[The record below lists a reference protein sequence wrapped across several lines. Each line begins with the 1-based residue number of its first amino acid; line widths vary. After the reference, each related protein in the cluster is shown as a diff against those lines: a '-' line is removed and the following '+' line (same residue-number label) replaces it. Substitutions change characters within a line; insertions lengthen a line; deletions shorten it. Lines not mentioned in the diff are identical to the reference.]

1 MSSCG
6 KHMKKRGRISKK
18 HIKKGGMLRVIAKGG
33 SLASDM
39 VMANVN
45 GKATPGQYPP
55 GKKITTV
62 HPYGNTCLYQT
73 TGGGVYIDL
82 LKDKNKKEIIDIYEQ
97 SPQKKKFIQSVLT
110 DYYNLKTMEEKD
122 SSIGVIFALMEKIKE
137 HYPDEVH
144 KSINELAKSVMK
156 QKGGKKSK
164 KAKKA
169 KKTKKGRKQRG
180 GSDWIAS
187 QYSLDVGQNKDVNPA
202 IFSKSKP
209 ASMNKLLNPPNMGS
223 AGSGYC

>member
-1 MSSCG
+1 MSHCG
-6 KHMKKRGRISKK
+6 KHMKKRGRKSKK
-18 HIKKGGMLRVIAKGG
+18 GKKHTIKGGMLRVIAKGG

-73 TGGGVYIDL
+73 TGGGEE
-82 LKDKNKKEIIDIYEQ
+82 KNNNNNGNDSKNPEGKEVITNTFKTIAYGTGNKNNTITN
-97 SPQKKKFIQSVLT
+97 PKNNKNNKNNKNGGGKKKSKKVK
-110 DYYNLKTMEEKD
+110 KT
-122 SSIGVIFALMEKIKE
+122 
-137 HYPDEVH
+137 
-144 KSINELAKSVMK
+144 
-156 QKGGKKSK
+156 KKSK
-164 KAKKA
+164 KAKKS
-169 KKTKKGRKQRG
+169 KKTKKGRKQHGG
-180 GSDWIAS
+180 GSDWISS

-209 ASMNKLLNPPNMGS
+209 ASMNKLLNPPNLGS
-223 AGSGYC
+223 AGSGYANVAMGASVAGAPL